1 MYGVA
6 RYFGTMRML
15 ERGLFRPSYFG
26 AAGLGVLVS
35 GMAGGAYWGAVRREV
50 ERVGV
55 EGGQAEKKGKG
66 GRKKEG

>member
-1 MYGVA
+1 
-6 RYFGTMRML
+6 ML

-50 ERVGV
+50 ER
-55 EGGQAEKKGKG
+55 GGMEREGKG
-66 GRKKEG
+66 YGEGARVGKRKGG